1 MIRIELVL
9 DSGGALV
16 SASAQ
21 GHAHHGSPGTDIV
34 CAAVSVLMRTTMAC
48 LEDDGVRLRVETAG
62 RGTLSMTVVACRQ
75 ADYPLLRY
83 TAHFLQRGIGALAR
97 EYPDSVGMYE
107 KTVETSSIEVLED

>member
-1 MIRIELVL
+1 MIRVELVL

-48 LEDDGVRLRVETAG
+48 LEDGGVRLRIESAG
-62 RGTLSMTVVACRQ
+62 RGSLSMTVAACGRT
-75 ADYPLLRY
+75 DYPLLRY
-83 TAHFLQRGIGALAR
+83 AARFLQRGFGPLTA

>member
-1 MIRIELVL
+1 VIRVNLVL
-9 DSGGALV
+9 DGSGALV

-21 GHAHHGSPGTDIV
+21 GHALHGSAGTDIV
-34 CAAVSVLMRTTMAC
+34 CAAVSVLMRTAPAV
-48 LEDDGVRLRVETAG
+48 LEESGVPLRVETAG

-97 EYPDSVGMYE
+97 EYPDSVGVHE
-107 KTVETSSIEVLED
+107 KIVENSSIEVLED

>member
-1 MIRIELVL
+1 MIRVELVL

-21 GHAHHGSPGTDIV
+21 GHAHHSSPGTDIV
-34 CAAVSVLMRTTMAC
+34 CAAVSVLMRTAPAV
-48 LEDDGVRLRVETAG
+48 LEESGVSLRVETAG

-83 TAHFLQRGIGALAR
+83 TARFLQRGFGPLTA
-97 EYPDSVGMYE
+97 EYPDSVGVHE
-107 KTVETSSIEVLED
+107 KIVENSSIEVLED

>member
-1 MIRIELVL
+1 MIRVELVL

-48 LEDDGVRLRVETAG
+48 LEDGGVRLRVESAG
-62 RGTLSMTVVACRQ
+62 RGSLSMTVAACGRT
-75 ADYPLLRY
+75 DYPLLRY
-83 TAHFLQRGIGALAR
+83 AARFLQRGFGPLTA
-97 EYPDSVGMYE
+97 EYPDSVGMYK